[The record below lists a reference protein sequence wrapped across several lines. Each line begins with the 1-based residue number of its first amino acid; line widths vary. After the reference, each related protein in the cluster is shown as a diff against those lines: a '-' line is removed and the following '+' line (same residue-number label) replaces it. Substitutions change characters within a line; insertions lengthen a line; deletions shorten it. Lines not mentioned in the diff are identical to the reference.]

1 MLQHKHSLGGG
12 FTLIEL
18 MIVLAVLAIVLTLS
32 APSMM
37 RLVRGAQVQ
46 AEIQRLQL
54 ALNLARTEAVSR
66 NRRVVLCPSRY
77 LAGGELSCDG
87 DFSNGWLV
95 FSDDSNPEQFD
106 PARDELIRAFD
117 ALPDGFRVTN
127 RSGLN
132 PVSRELMYYPDG
144 ATRQNLTLMVCPP
157 GGLAMSSL
165 SLVINRVGRP
175 RVARDWGDC
184 R

>member
-1 MLQHKHSLGGG
+1 MLQYKRNQG

-18 MIVLAVLAIVLTLS
+18 MIVLALLAIVLALS

-54 ALNLARTEAVSR
+54 ALNLARSEAVSR
-66 NRRVVLCPSRY
+66 NSRVVLCPSRY
-77 LAGGELSCDG
+77 LSSGELSCSG

-95 FSDDSNPEQFD
+95 FSDGSNPEQFE
-106 PARDELIRAFD
+106 AQEDELIRAFE
-117 ALPDGFRVTN
+117 ALPDGYRITN

-132 PVSRELMYYPDG
+132 PVVSQLTYYPDG
-144 ATRQNLTLMVCPP
+144 ATRGNFTLMVCPP
-157 GGLAMSSL
+157 GGVVMPSL

-175 RVARDWGDC
+175 RVARDWGEC